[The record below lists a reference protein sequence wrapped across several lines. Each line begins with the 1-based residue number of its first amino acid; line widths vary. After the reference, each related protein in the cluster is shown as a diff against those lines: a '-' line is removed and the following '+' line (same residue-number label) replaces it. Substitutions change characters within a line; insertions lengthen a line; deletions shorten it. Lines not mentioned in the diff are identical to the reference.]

1 MKRDMDLIRKLML
14 RLEELDGTGI
24 SNSNLLEGYGA
35 EEVMYHN
42 YLLAN
47 AGLAIGC
54 DSSSGDS
61 FLPQWYL
68 NALTWDGHEFLD
80 AARNETNWKK
90 AKERFAGVGGFSLSI
105 LKDLL
110 VALMKQ
116 QIGL

>member
-14 RLEELDGTGI
+14 HLEELDGTGI
-24 SNSNLLEGYGA
+24 SHSNLLDGYTG

-42 YLLAN
+42 YLLAD

-54 DSSSGDS
+54 DSSSSNS
-61 FLPQWYL
+61 FLPQWHL
-68 NALTWDGHEFLD
+68 NALTWNGHEFLD
-80 AARNETNWKK
+80 AARNEANWKR

-105 LKDLL
+105 LKELL
-110 VALMKQ
+110 VAFMKQ